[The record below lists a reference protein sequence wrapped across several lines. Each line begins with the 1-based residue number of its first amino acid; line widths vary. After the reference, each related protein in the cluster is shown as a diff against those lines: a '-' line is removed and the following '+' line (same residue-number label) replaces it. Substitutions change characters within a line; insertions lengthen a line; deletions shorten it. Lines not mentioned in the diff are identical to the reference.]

1 MLFPTCSLFY
11 AFEQNICLALRAFC
25 LTMMIHGFHHVSL
38 LGYGT
43 ELGLAPASIIYIHS
57 NQDRRALMSHI
68 SVTPPARIISL
79 AMLTHLLR
87 VMLTTLRAWT

>member
-1 MLFPTCSLFY
+1 MLFPTSSLFTPLSKILI
-11 AFEQNICLALRAFC
+11 ASSRASFD
-25 LTMMIHGFHHVSL
+25 MMIHGVNHVSL
-38 LGYGT
+38 FVYGM
-43 ELGLAPASIIYIHS
+43 ELGLAPVSIIYIHS

-68 SVTPPARIISL
+68 SVTPPARIIFL